1 MKVYNIKWEID
12 DFVGEVENLPT
23 EVEVP
28 NNLDEFE
35 IADYLSDEYCWL
47 VESFECDELNN

>member
-1 MKVYNIKWEID
+1 MKVYNIKWETD

-28 NNLDEFE
+28 NHLSEFE
-35 IADYLSDEYCWL
+35 IADYLSNEYCWL
-47 VESFECDELNN
+47 VESFECDELCD